1 MSDAT
6 AGIIFDRLEHW
17 ATVKPDQ
24 AAMTFQGTEFTWA
37 QWRGPHLAYRRR
49 PRRIRHRCRRHCRVR
64 RQESSVPCL
73 EVTYAASLLGA
84 ANVVPNWRLSSEELD
99 YVLADCG
106 ARILFVGSE
115 LLPQV
120 VAMRDRLTAVESIFA
135 VGGEHDEFEPWIAEV
150 TPLHSRPEVS
160 PDATALVLYS
170 SGRPVAPRVSSSR
183 IEPVRAQQQSPRNP
197 AGPRGSPILD
207 RDADVPRRGTC

>member
-24 AAMTFQGTEFTWA
+24 AAMTFQGTEYTWA
-37 QWRGPHLAYRRR
+37 QWRERILKIAAALAESGIRAGDTVAFVDKNHL
-49 PRRIRHRCRRHCRVR
+49 
-64 RQESSVPCL
+64 SCL

-115 LLPQV
+115 LLP
-120 VAMRDRLTAVESIFA
+120 RSSPCE
-135 VGGEHDEFEPWIAEV
+135 IA
-150 TPLHSRPEVS
+150 
-160 PDATALVLYS
+160 
-170 SGRPVAPRVSSSR
+170 
-183 IEPVRAQQQSPRNP
+183 
-197 AGPRGSPILD
+197 
-207 RDADVPRRGTC
+207 